1 MLGNLQVGLQVGLQ
15 VMERHG
21 DGMLTNTMRQE
32 LVDGLLG
39 IFSDNILQII
49 LYGSV
54 AREDNT
60 SESDVDI
67 AIVIKEDM
75 DDRTREKFIIW
86 SADMDLRYDR
96 VFSIVDIQEKN
107 LEKWGSILPFYKNVQ
122 KEGIVLWKA
131 A

>member
-1 MLGNLQVGLQVGLQ
+1 
-15 VMERHG
+15 MERHG
-21 DGMLTNTMRQE
+21 DRMLTNTMRKE
-32 LVDGLLG
+32 LVEGLLG

-107 LEKWGSILPFYKNVQ
+107 FEKWGSVLPFYKKWGDSLPFYRNVK

>member
-1 MLGNLQVGLQVGLQ
+1 MFEGLQVGLQ

-32 LVDGLLG
+32 LVEGLLG

>member
-1 MLGNLQVGLQVGLQ
+1 MFEGLQVGLQ
-15 VMERHG
+15 VMEMHG

-32 LVDGLLG
+32 LVEGLLG

-86 SADMDLRYDR
+86 SADKDLRYDR
-96 VFSIVDIQEKN
+96 VFSIVDIQKKN
-107 LEKWGSILPFYKNVQ
+107 LEKWGSVLPFYKNVQ

-131 A
+131 V

>member
-1 MLGNLQVGLQVGLQ
+1 MFEGLQVGLQ

-32 LVDGLLG
+32 LVEGLLG

-107 LEKWGSILPFYKNVQ
+107 LEKWGSVLPFYKNVQ
-122 KEGIVLWKA
+122 KEGIPLWKA

>member
-1 MLGNLQVGLQVGLQ
+1 MFEGLQVGLQ

-107 LEKWGSILPFYKNVQ
+107 LEKWGSVLPFYKNVQ

>member
-1 MLGNLQVGLQVGLQ
+1 VLGNLQVGLQ

-21 DGMLTNTMRQE
+21 DGMLTNTMRKE

>member
-1 MLGNLQVGLQVGLQ
+1 MFEGLQVGLQ
-15 VMERHG
+15 VMEMHG

-32 LVDGLLG
+32 LVEGLLG

>member
-1 MLGNLQVGLQVGLQ
+1 MFEGLQVGLQ
-15 VMERHG
+15 VMEMHG

-32 LVDGLLG
+32 LVEGLLG

-107 LEKWGSILPFYKNVQ
+107 LEKWGRVLPFYKNVQ